1 MHRRQDESGVSV
13 IGRNEN
19 YESSNVKASVFV
31 DSVENYGKVFLLSGC
46 ISQDN
51 GKRSINFILGLEAF
65 SELIL
70 AYTQT
75 EK

>member
-1 MHRRQDESGVSV
+1 MSV

-19 YESSNVKASVFV
+19 YESSNLMALVCVY
-31 DSVENYGKVFLLSGC
+31 SVEDDGKMVLLSCC

-51 GKRSINFILGLEAF
+51 GKRSINFILGLEALC
-65 SELIL
+65 ELTL
-70 AYTQT
+70 TYVQT